1 MINPQ
6 FKLSIAENGNLIISC
21 EAEDKPEIMEF
32 YDEHSEMATIL
43 EFTEHYWT
51 NGWGV
56 HSADELGNLSEA
68 PLFAEESTIEDDGS
82 IVLGNRVW
90 YHPNYQIESL
100 VEIVLEKGFIE
111 LPLLD

>member
-21 EAEDKPEIMEF
+21 EAEDRLEIREF
-32 YDEHSEMATIL
+32 SQEHGEMDTIL

-82 IVLGNRVW
+82 IVLGERVW

-100 VEIVLEKGFIE
+100 VDTVLQNGFIE